1 MPAKSNHA
9 RTAKPRARAKAAQAR
24 ARAQRAA
31 AAQLPPTTVDMRR
44 YMDWRAGISALE
56 ISARENVRVATIEA
70 SIERMRNFAAANTAE
85 MAELSIR
92 AVVRERLPD
101 AAIVIQ
107 AAMGATTSEAV
118 VVGHDEDGNPQ
129 LEYIEKPDHKI
140 RLEAVDKVRAL
151 FSASQPKTPLVAVNN
166 SNTVNTQ
173 NNAAGMLG
181 TGSSATLIPGMPAQL
196 SSEAIIRQIRAERGL
211 ALPSET
217 TPDAPPPVLV
227 ERDMELDADL
237 DDEDE
242 STDINAEL
250 EIVDDEYQDGEGEAE
265 AAEPVVPAEQTP
277 VAS

>member
-24 ARAQRAA
+24 TRAQRAA

-92 AVVRERLPD
+92 AIAREVLPD
-101 AAIVIQ
+101 AKRVIQ
-107 AAMGATTSEAV
+107 HAMEATMVSPVKVGINEKTGAP
-118 VVGHDEDGNPQ
+118 HI
-129 LEYIEKPDHKI
+129 EYVETPDHKI

-181 TGSSATLIPGMPAQL
+181 AGSSATLIPGMPAQL

-217 TPDAPPPVLV
+217 APDAPPPVLV

-237 DDEDE
+237 DDEDD
-242 STDINAEL
+242 STAEQADL
-250 EIVDDEYQDGEGEAE
+250 DTIDGEYQDGDDDKDMEEAVNG
-265 AAEPVVPAEQTP
+265 AQSVVG
-277 VAS
+277 